1 MKKHIFILL
10 FSFAVLNANSQSE
23 SRVSLMANTIQVG
36 NFHAYSINPTFEL
49 AVSDHFNLRYQL
61 GFGIRGNKK
70 FYMHTPVTAPIG
82 GILFVAGLG
91 GGGGFISTLGILLLI
106 VPEGVSYDIS
116 VSDNLELSPF
126 IDLNS
131 CEYYLTPEYNTLK
144 WLLSGDAG
152 LSCQLHLSDRF
163 CFSAYTSLTM
173 LESKGLGFSSG
184 LGMGYKFDF

>member
-1 MKKHIFILL
+1 MKKLVFL
-10 FSFAVLNANSQSE
+10 FFVSFLAFNANAQDE
-23 SRVSLMANTIQVG
+23 SRLSLMANTIQVD

-70 FYMHTPVTAPIG
+70 FYMHTPVSAPIG
-82 GILFVAGLG
+82 GLLFIAGLG
-91 GGGGFISTLGILLLI
+91 SGGSFISTLGILMLI

-116 VSDNLELSPF
+116 LSDNVELSPF

-131 CEYYLTPEYNTLK
+131 CEYYLTPEYNNLK

-152 LSCQLHLSDRF
+152 VSCQLHLGDRF

-184 LGMGYKFDF
+184 VGLGYKFDF